1 MVVFYVAVVGM
12 RNTFS
17 NETRCLCSPGRQE
30 KRMPAEAK
38 RRPISF
44 TAVSRVAALRSTSIA
59 MQMQMQMQSYQL
71 R

>member
-1 MVVFYVAVVGM
+1 MEWLFYVAVGM

-44 TAVSRVAALRSTSIA
+44 TAVSRVAALRSTIA
-59 MQMQMQMQSYQL
+59 MQMQMQSYLL